1 LMAVGSST
9 GLDAR
14 STDLFYL
21 AGTHLPRGGV
31 YLKARNREAILV
43 VNNLDVGNAR
53 KGRVRHIRTY
63 DSYGLLQLIKH
74 HGREK
79 AAVMLY
85 DRVLRKERIRGKV
98 GIFGQG
104 DFSRMVALV
113 DRLRRMGHSI
123 QGQQAP
129 TLLDEV
135 RGTKDKAEVE
145 KIRQTGE
152 KAQEVVRQVLKMVAE
167 CTVRRGR
174 LMFDGGELTVGRLK
188 EEIRLAC
195 ARRNLVELGET
206 IFAVGPASADPHA
219 TGDSDDPVK
228 PNRPIVFD
236 FFPQHAGA
244 YCFDITRTFVI
255 GRASAEIKKMHQL
268 VLDAQLLALDQL
280 KAGDR
285 ADKTM
290 NAVCDLFE
298 RKGYRTLRD
307 AMRGIRSAQF
317 SGFIHSL
324 GHGVG
329 LTIGEAPYL
338 ALAAQDTLKTGH
350 VVTVEPGLYKPGL
363 GGVRIEDVV
372 VLQEGG
378 VENLTSLPK
387 DLEM

>member
-1 LMAVGSST
+1 MAVGSST

-21 AGTHLPRGGV
+21 TATQLPRGGL

-43 VNNLDVGNAR
+43 VNNLDVGNAK

-63 DSYGLLQLIKH
+63 DSYRMLHLIKR

-85 DRVLRKERIRGKV
+85 DRILRKERIRGKV

-113 DRLRRMGHSI
+113 DRLRRMGHRV
-123 QGQQAP
+123 QGQQVP
-129 TLLDEV
+129 TLLDEI
-135 RGTKDKAEVE
+135 RATKDKAEVE

-152 KAQEVVRQVLKMVAE
+152 KAQEVMRQVLKMVAE
-167 CTVRRGR
+167 CVVRGGR
-174 LMFDGGELTVGRLK
+174 LLFEGRELTVGRIK

-195 ARRNLVELGET
+195 ARRNLVEIGET

-219 TGDSDDPVK
+219 TGDAGDPVK
-228 PNRPIVFD
+228 PNKPIVFD

-255 GRASAEIKKMHQL
+255 GRASAEIKRMHQL

-285 ADKTM
+285 ADEAM

-298 RKGYRTLRD
+298 RSGYRTLRD
-307 AMRGIRSAQF
+307 AMRGIRSAEF

-329 LTIGEAPYL
+329 LTIGETPYL

-372 VLQEGG
+372 VLKEGG
-378 VENLTSLPK
+378 LEDLTWLPK